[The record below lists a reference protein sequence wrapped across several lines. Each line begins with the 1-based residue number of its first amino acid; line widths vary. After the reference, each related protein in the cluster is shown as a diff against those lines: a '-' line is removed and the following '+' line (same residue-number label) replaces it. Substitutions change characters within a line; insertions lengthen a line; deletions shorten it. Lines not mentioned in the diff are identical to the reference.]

1 VLKKKKTK
9 SHKVRYD
16 ILSFNE
22 LAQTD
27 EQKRVVSHWVH
38 THGTSF
44 AKTYEKRAKKLLS
57 KETFKIILEKLQKED
72 TTGAVVREADQ
83 LTFFPELFEVPF
95 PPPKTTKF
103 TFIDLFA
110 GIGGFR
116 LALQNCGGKC
126 VFSSECDEAAQQTYF
141 ANYGELPFSDIIKEE
156 TKTCIPNGF
165 DVLCASFPSVSR
177 KSKGSI
183 STSDSALLMIF
194 QVIQQKK
201 PKIVFFQ
208 NVHPLDKQDK
218 ARAEKT
224 ISQKLSELGYKPSF
238 TDVSTTESCS
248 TRSEE
253 YTFIIGTKEKPFDFD
268 LVKQYVQKPLT
279 GKNKDGTFYGSLI
292 EALARGFSNQG
303 LITASGRNQRF
314 THVDCFSGVG
324 GICTGMHAAGFETLV
339 AIERVKSCVET
350 YKANHPDVHVIHD
363 DIRNVMAEQILP
375 FIPMEGVDLVTSGMP
390 CETFSTAGNTSRSF
404 YDDRQFLFRE
414 GIRIAKIANAKFVL
428 FENVPAI
435 TTKKAE
441 KDGSV
446 LIIDILKKELIEAG
460 YKNYREVILDATKF
474 GVPQKRKRYFILA
487 TRNTNIVFVLPVGS
501 KKKPITVKEALL
513 DIPSV
518 TPNTFVENKCYLNK
532 ESEYSKLMK
541 NDEFWKNKAIYWQGL
556 SYHMPMK
563 HRPAT
568 LQRFTLLKA
577 GESLK
582 DLFLRY
588 KGDELY
594 ELQQT
599 RVLPNKMF
607 IKRNYRL
614 PLDGPAP
621 TLTSHCLDEFVHPTE
636 NRALTV
642 RECARL
648 QSFPDFYDFA
658 GGPYIVPHINREVQD
673 KYEQIGD
680 AVPPL
685 LSYAWGI
692 TILELLKDFK
702 NG

>member
-1 VLKKKKTK
+1 MLKKKTTK
-9 SHKVRYD
+9 SSQVRYD

-38 THGTSF
+38 TRGTSF

-57 KETFKIILEKLQKED
+57 KETFKLISEQVQKGD
-72 TTGAVVREADQ
+72 TAGAGVRDADQ
-83 LTFFPELFEVPF
+83 LTFFPELFDVPF
-95 PPPKTTKF
+95 PPPKTPKF

-110 GIGGFR
+110 GINGFR
-116 LALQNCGGKC
+116 LAMQNCGGKC
-126 VFSSECDEAAQQTYF
+126 VFSSELDEAAQQTYF
-141 ANYGELPFSDIIKEE
+141 ANYGELPFGDIIKEE
-156 TKTCIPNGF
+156 TKACIPNDF
-165 DVLCASFPSVSR
+165 DVLCAGLPDVLN
-177 KSKGSI
+177 KYKGAC
-183 STSDSALLMIF
+183 STNEPALLKIF

-218 ARAEKT
+218 KRAEKT
-224 ISQKLSELGYKPSF
+224 ISQKLSELGYRTSF
-238 TDVSTTESCS
+238 TEVNTTEISS
-248 TRSEE
+248 TISEE

-268 LVKQYVQKPLT
+268 LVKQYVQKPLI
-279 GKNKDGTFYGSLI
+279 GKNTDRAYYGSLI

-303 LITASGRNQRF
+303 LFTASGGCQQF

-324 GICTGMHAAGFETLV
+324 GICTGMHAAGFETLI

-350 YKANHPDVHVIHD
+350 YKANHPDVHVILD
-363 DIRNVMAEQILP
+363 DIRNVTAEQILP

-414 GIRIAKIANAKFVL
+414 GIRIAKIANAKFIL

-446 LIIDILKKELIEAG
+446 LIIDVLKKELVEAG

-487 TRNTNIVFVLPVGS
+487 TRDTNILLALPVGS
-501 KKKPITVKEALL
+501 KKKPITVKEAFL
-513 DIPSV
+513 DIPTV

-532 ESEYSKLMK
+532 ESEYSKLMR

-563 HRPAT
+563 HRLPT
-568 LQRFTLLKA
+568 LERFALLKA

-588 KGDELY
+588 KGNELY
-594 ELQQT
+594 KMQQT
-599 RVLPNKMF
+599 RVLPKKMF

-692 TILELLKDFK
+692 TIIELLKDLK

>member
-1 VLKKKKTK
+1 MLKKKTDK
-9 SHKVRYD
+9 SSKVRYD

-27 EQKRVVSHWVH
+27 EQKRVVSHWMH
-38 THGTSF
+38 TRGTPF

-57 KETFKIILEKLQKED
+57 KETFKLIFEQIQKGD
-72 TTGAVVREADQ
+72 TAGTGVREADQ
-83 LTFFPELFEVPF
+83 LTFFPELFDVPF
-95 PPPKTTKF
+95 PPPKTPKF

-110 GIGGFR
+110 GVGDFR
-116 LALQNCGGKC
+116 HAMQNCGGKC
-126 VFSSECDEAAQQTYF
+126 VFSSELDEAAQQAYF
-141 ANYGELPFSDIIKEE
+141 ANYGELPFRDIIKED
-156 TKTCIPNGF
+156 TKTCIPNDF
-165 DVLCASFPSVSR
+165 DVLCAGLPDVLN
-177 KSKGSI
+177 KYKGAC
-183 STSDSALLMIF
+183 STNEPVLLMIF
-194 QVIQQKK
+194 QIIQLKK
-201 PKIVFFQ
+201 PKIVFLQ
-208 NVHPLDKQDK
+208 NVHPLDTQDK
-218 ARAEKT
+218 KRAEKT
-224 ISQKLSELGYKPSF
+224 ISRKLSELGYRTSF
-238 TDVSTTESCS
+238 TDVNTTEFSS
-248 TRSEE
+248 TISKE
-253 YTFIIGTKEKPFDFD
+253 YTFIIGAKEKPFDFT
-268 LVKQYVQKPLT
+268 LVKQYVQKPLID
-279 GKNKDGTFYGSLI
+279 KNTNSTFYGSLI
-292 EALARGFSNQG
+292 EALARGFTNQG
-303 LITASGRNQRF
+303 LLTASGVSQQF

-350 YKANHPDVHVIHD
+350 YKANHPEAHVIHD
-363 DIRNVMAEQILP
+363 DIRNVTAEQILP

-414 GIRIAKIANAKFVL
+414 GIRIAKIANAKFIL

-441 KDGSV
+441 KDGSA
-446 LIIDILKKELIEAG
+446 LIIDILKKELVEAG

-487 TRNTNIVFVLPVGS
+487 TRDTNKALVLPVGS
-501 KKKPITVKEALL
+501 KKRPVTVKEAFL

-532 ESEYSKLMK
+532 ESEYSELMK

-563 HRPAT
+563 HRVPT
-568 LQRFTLLKA
+568 LQRFALLKA

-588 KGDELY
+588 KGDQLY

-599 RVLPNKMF
+599 RVLPKKMF